1 MMFKKLRN
9 LDQET
14 RHHLLHYSVLV
25 VMMNIAVGA
34 FLFFSFD
41 RIYQMIIVLVA
52 GLAYVLW
59 GIIHHQVN
67 DDLHSKVIIEY
78 VLVALLAELIIF
90 SLILRA

>member
-1 MMFKKLRN
+1 MLRRLKN

-14 RHHLLHYSVLV
+14 RHNLLHYSVLV
-25 VMMNIAVGA
+25 VMMNIIVGA
-34 FLFFSFD
+34 FLFFSFEQL
-41 RIYQMIIVLVA
+41 YQMIIVLIA
-52 GLAYVLW
+52 GIAYVLW

-67 DDLHSKVIIEY
+67 DDLHSKVIFEY

>member
-1 MMFKKLRN
+1 MLKKIKN

-14 RHHLLHYSVLV
+14 RHSLIHYSVLV
-25 VMMNIAVGA
+25 VMMNIIVGA
-34 FLFFSFD
+34 FLFFRFD

-59 GIIHHQVN
+59 GIIHHHVN
-67 DDLHSKVIIEY
+67 DDLHLKVVVEY